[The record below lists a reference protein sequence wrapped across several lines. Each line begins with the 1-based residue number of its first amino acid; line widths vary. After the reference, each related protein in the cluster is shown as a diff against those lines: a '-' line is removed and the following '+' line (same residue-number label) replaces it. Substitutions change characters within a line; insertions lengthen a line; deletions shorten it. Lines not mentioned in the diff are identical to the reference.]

1 MECNREEAFRAREV
15 ALRKMENKDFNG
27 AQKIVLKAQKLFP
40 ELENISQLLNIC
52 HVHCAAE
59 ATVNGQT
66 DWYGILQVEA
76 TADEATI
83 RKQYRKLAF
92 SLHPDK
98 NSFAGAEAAF
108 KLVAEAHSLL
118 CDPTK
123 RPIYDIKRNNIP
135 RKAPK
140 QATRPAKKTQ
150 ANKYSVPV
158 YLHAFW
164 TMCPHCQMR
173 YQYYNNAINTTVCC
187 MNCRRNFF
195 AYNLQEQPV
204 PTPNVPYSSQFPAN
218 MFPNQRRDPVSRQG
232 HPVKL
237 SCTGGNTDV
246 RPGTYSWPGSD
257 ERTIQSEMTR
267 GKDQFPARN
276 QDKYS
281 VPTANGNSG
290 GCSIPVPDC
299 PDTVDRQKLGRE
311 DASVAPAMNVPGHSK
326 LHSTGGGTN
335 AKPWVNVAQWKETT
349 KEDSS
354 ASVEKKANQSMMNQ
368 RKSSAQ
374 TANENASGRFKPD
387 HADPNVFDRKNFGT
401 EDSFPVPNS
410 AVPSSLRR
418 SARRKQDAGDNGST
432 NSKVRKKQK
441 KNNVLSDV
449 DLNCQQIFNNNGT
462 SGDKQSAPPHV
473 SSTVD
478 IQDKTKVTDADSK
491 TKAELTDTA
500 GRNAPSRFEKL
511 SFPDPD
517 FYDFEKL
524 RDINMFAV
532 GQIWAL
538 YDDLDGMPRFYA
550 RIKHF
555 DASNFK
561 AHLTW
566 LEYNAASEEEKKW
579 TDEELPVACGKFC
592 LGSTEVS
599 HDRLMFSHIV
609 SWTKGKKR
617 NAYEVYPNK
626 GEVWALYK
634 DWSMQWNSD
643 ADSHRS
649 YEYEV
654 VEILSDFS
662 VNDGITVVP
671 LVRIKGFVSLFAVA
685 KDKSTNVIASI
696 GQIWALYDDLDGMP
710 RFYARI
716 KHFDASNFKAHLTW
730 LEYNAASEEE
740 KKWTDEELPVACGK
754 FCLGSTEVSHDRLMF
769 SHIVSWTKGKKRNA
783 YEVYP
788 NKGEVWAL
796 YKDWS
801 MQWNSDA
808 DSHRSYEYEVVEI
821 LSDFSVNDGITV
833 VPLVRIKGFV
843 SLFAVAKDKS
853 TNVIASSELLRFSH
867 SIPSY
872 RTNGNEKV
880 GSPAGFIELDTACL
894 PNDMDIIFPS
904 VPLESYISLGKEE
917 DSTIIDLTNDS
928 TSSRMDPGNEKKEN
942 LPEAHICRPVSTEN
956 HESLSNE
963 KNTSLPKN
971 GHDANGFGNSSEP
984 SCPSPSIYSYPDSE
998 FHNFEE
1004 GRTCEKFEPG
1014 QIWALYS
1021 DADKFPKF
1029 YGWISKVEL
1038 QPFRVHLIWL
1048 EACPEQEQEK
1058 QWLDQDIPICCGKFK
1073 IRTWKAQYETTDTF
1087 SHLVHTGQRDST
1099 WQIEILPQ
1107 VSEIWCIYMN
1117 WTSDWTPSS
1126 IDMCEFAIG
1135 EIIECTEA
1143 LIKVSLLTQVNGYR
1157 AVFKPDRQSGVLEIP
1172 TRDRLKFS
1180 HQIPSFRLTEERGGK
1195 LRGFYEL
1202 DPASVPDVFLYRDT
1216 P

>member
-1 MECNREEAFRAREV
+1 MMECNREEAFRAREV
-15 ALRKMENKDFNG
+15 ALRKMENKDFNA

-218 MFPNQRRDPVSRQG
+218 MFPNQRCDPVSRQV

-311 DASVAPAMNVPGHSK
+311 GASVAPAMNVPGHSK

-335 AKPWVNVAQWKETT
+335 AKPRVNVAQWKETT

-387 HADPNVFDRKNFGT
+387 HADPNVFDRKKFGT

-491 TKAELTDTA
+491 TKAEPTDTA
-500 GRNAPSRFEKL
+500 GRNAPSCFEKL

-609 SWTKGKKR
+609 SWTKGK
-617 NAYEVYPNK
+617 N
-626 GEVWALYK
+626 
-634 DWSMQWNSD
+634 
-643 ADSHRS
+643 
-649 YEYEV
+649 
-654 VEILSDFS
+654 
-662 VNDGITVVP
+662 
-671 LVRIKGFVSLFAVA
+671 
-685 KDKSTNVIASI
+685 
-696 GQIWALYDDLDGMP
+696 
-710 RFYARI
+710 
-716 KHFDASNFKAHLTW
+716 
-730 LEYNAASEEE
+730 
-740 KKWTDEELPVACGK
+740 
-754 FCLGSTEVSHDRLMF
+754 
-769 SHIVSWTKGKKRNA
+769 RNA

-904 VPLESYISLGKEE
+904 VPLESYISLGKKE

-928 TSSRMDPGNEKKEN
+928 TSSKMDPGNEKKEN

-956 HESLSNE
+956 HESLSYE

-1058 QWLDQDIPICCGKFK
+1058 QWLDQDIPVCCGKFK

-1099 WQIEILPQ
+1099 WQIDILPQ
-1107 VSEIWCIYMN
+1107 VGEIWCIYMN

-1172 TRDRLKFS
+1172 KRDRLKFS
-1180 HQIPSFRLTEERGGK
+1180 HQIPSFRLTVERGGK

>member
-15 ALRKMENKDFNG
+15 ALRKMENKDFN
-27 AQKIVLKAQKLFP
+27 
-40 ELENISQLLNIC
+40 
-52 HVHCAAE
+52 AE

-218 MFPNQRRDPVSRQG
+218 MFPNQRRDPISRQG

-281 VPTANGNSG
+281 VPTANG

-299 PDTVDRQKLGRE
+299 PDTIDRQKLGRE

-335 AKPWVNVAQWKETT
+335 AKPRVNVAQWKETT

-491 TKAELTDTA
+491 TKAEPTDTA
-500 GRNAPSRFEKL
+500 GWNVPSCFEKL

-671 LVRIKGFVSLFAVA
+671 LVRIKGFVSLFAA
-685 KDKSTNVIASI
+685 
-696 GQIWALYDDLDGMP
+696 
-710 RFYARI
+710 
-716 KHFDASNFKAHLTW
+716 
-730 LEYNAASEEE
+730 
-740 KKWTDEELPVACGK
+740 
-754 FCLGSTEVSHDRLMF
+754 
-769 SHIVSWTKGKKRNA
+769 
-783 YEVYP
+783 
-788 NKGEVWAL
+788 
-796 YKDWS
+796 
-801 MQWNSDA
+801 
-808 DSHRSYEYEVVEI
+808 
-821 LSDFSVNDGITV
+821 
-833 VPLVRIKGFV
+833 
-843 SLFAVAKDKS
+843 AKDKS

-867 SIPSY
+867 NIPSY
-872 RTNGNEKV
+872 RTTGNENV
-880 GSPAGFIELDTACL
+880 GAPAGFMELDTSCL
-894 PNDMDIIFPS
+894 PIDMDMIFPS
-904 VPLESYISLGKEE
+904 VTLDSYISLGKKE

-928 TSSRMDPGNEKKEN
+928 TSSRMDPGNEKKEIC
-942 LPEAHICRPVSTEN
+942 LKHIFPPSVTEN
-956 HESLSNE
+956 HASLSYE
-963 KNTSLPKN
+963 QNTSLPTN
-971 GHDANGFGNSSEP
+971 GHDATVFGNSSEP
-984 SCPSPSIYSYPDSE
+984 VLSLPYDV
-998 FHNFEE
+998 
-1004 GRTCEKFEPG
+1004 
-1014 QIWALYS
+1014 
-1021 DADKFPKF
+1021 DKFPKF
-1029 YGWISKVEL
+1029 YGWISKVER
-1038 QPFRVHLIWL
+1038 QPFIVHLIWL
-1048 EACPEQEQEK
+1048 EASPEYEQEK
-1058 QWLDQDIPICCGKFK
+1058 RWLEQDLPVSCGKFK
-1073 IRTWKAQYETTDTF
+1073 IRDWKA
-1087 SHLVHTGQRDST
+1087 
-1099 WQIEILPQ
+1099 
-1107 VSEIWCIYMN
+1107 
-1117 WTSDWTPSS
+1117 
-1126 IDMCEFAIG
+1126 
-1135 EIIECTEA
+1135 
-1143 LIKVSLLTQVNGYR
+1143 R
-1157 AVFKPDRQSGVLEIP
+1157 AVFMPDKRNTVVEIP
-1172 TRDRLKFS
+1172 TRDRLRFS
-1180 HQIPSFRLTEERGGK
+1180 HRIPSFLLTEEREERGGK